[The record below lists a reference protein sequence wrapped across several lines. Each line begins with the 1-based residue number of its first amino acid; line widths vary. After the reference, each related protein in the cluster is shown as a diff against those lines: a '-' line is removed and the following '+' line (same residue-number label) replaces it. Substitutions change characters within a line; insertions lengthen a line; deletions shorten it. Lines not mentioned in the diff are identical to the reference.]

1 VGRPQLA
8 VAIPIALVTVLA
20 GCGNQRTPAPGVP
33 PPAAPVGKRAVHLD
47 TEGLRFQRPA
57 NWTFSLGAPPQ
68 VAFVGSG
75 RAAVVLWRYPR
86 AEPLPQDAGA
96 LDRARR
102 ALLVAATARDR
113 SLRVVTSRT
122 VTVGGAKG
130 VELVAHERLSSH
142 PREVRSTHLYAHG
155 AELVVDAYAPPS
167 QFARVDR
174 TVFRPLL
181 RSLRLAVPGTTPRP

>member
-1 VGRPQLA
+1 
-8 VAIPIALVTVLA
+8 
-20 GCGNQRTPAPGVP
+20 
-33 PPAAPVGKRAVHLD
+33 
-47 TEGLRFQRPA
+47 
-57 NWTFSLGAPPQ
+57 
-68 VAFVGSG
+68 
-75 RAAVVLWRYPR
+75 
-86 AEPLPQDAGA
+86 
-96 LDRARR
+96 

-113 SLRVVTSRT
+113 SLRVVTSRM

-130 VELVAHERLSSH
+130 VELVANERLSSH

-181 RSLRLAVPGTTPRP
+181 RSLGPGKDSATGHWELMGVVTPAPLPTYPAGFPPEVVARVRELTGRGVLANRPLNGLEAIERFGAEHLRTGDLIVYTSADSVLQ

>member
-1 VGRPQLA
+1 MGRPPLA
-8 VAIPIALVTVLA
+8 VAIPLALVAVLA
-20 GCGNQRTPAPGVP
+20 GCGNRRTPAPGVP
-33 PPAAPVGKRAVHLD
+33 LPAAPVGHRAVQLD
-47 TEGLRFQRPA
+47 SEGLRFQRPA
-57 NWTFSLGAPPQ
+57 NWTFTLGAPPQ
-68 VAFVGSG
+68 VASVGSG

-102 ALLVAATARDR
+102 ALIAAAKARDR
-113 SLRVVTSRT
+113 SLRVVTART
-122 VTVGGAKG
+122 VTVDGARG

-155 AELVVDAYAPPS
+155 AEVVVDAYAPPS

-181 RSLRLAVPGTTPRP
+181 RSLRLAAPGTVPRP